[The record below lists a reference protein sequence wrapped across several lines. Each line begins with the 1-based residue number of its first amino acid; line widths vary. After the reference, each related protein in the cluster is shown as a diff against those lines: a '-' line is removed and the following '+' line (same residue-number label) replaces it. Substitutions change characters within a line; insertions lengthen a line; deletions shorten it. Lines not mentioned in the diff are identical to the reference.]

1 MVDSVVKEEPLGI
14 DEVMDILDETR
25 QVIAYSRELEKA
37 TSELKAANERLEELD
52 QLKDEFISTVTHELR
67 TPLTS
72 VRSLAEILYENPDI
86 SPEQHSNFTGIII
99 NESKRLTRLI
109 SQILDYQKMES
120 GRMEWQI
127 SLIDLKDI
135 VNEAVNATSQLI
147 HEKNIRVNLDLP
159 VTVPFVSGD
168 RDRLIQVMFNL
179 VSNAVKF
186 CDNRSGMIDIK
197 IVQEDEHL
205 RVDVS
210 DNGIG
215 ISRENQDIIF
225 EKFRQVIDASQG
237 RPRGT
242 GLGLTIT
249 KRIIDFHNGKIWV
262 ESEPGKG
269 STFSFTLPLTAA

>member
-1 MVDSVVKEEPLGI
+1 M
-14 DEVMDILDETR
+14 
-25 QVIAYSRELEKA
+25 
-37 TSELKAANERLEELD
+37 
-52 QLKDEFISTVTHELR
+52 
-67 TPLTS
+67 
-72 VRSLAEILYENPDI
+72 RSLAEILHEHPDI
-86 SPEQHSNFTGIII
+86 SPEKHSNFTGIII

-127 SLIDLKDI
+127 SLIDLKEI

-147 HEKNIRVNLDLP
+147 NEKNIIVNLDLP
-159 VTVPFVSGD
+159 AAVPLVSGD

-186 CDNRSGMIDIK
+186 CDNKDGNIIIKLSGGNK
-197 IVQEDEHL
+197 YL
-205 RVDVS
+205 RIDVS

-215 ISRENQDIIF
+215 ISRENQNMIF
-225 EKFRQVIDASQG
+225 EKFKQVIDTKMG

-249 KRIIDFHNGKIWV
+249 KRIIEYHHGKIWV
-262 ESEPGKG
+262 ESEPGEG
-269 STFSFTLPLTAA
+269 STFSFIIPVSV

>member
-1 MVDSVVKEEPLGI
+1 
-14 DEVMDILDETR
+14 
-25 QVIAYSRELEKA
+25 
-37 TSELKAANERLEELD
+37 
-52 QLKDEFISTVTHELR
+52 
-67 TPLTS
+67 
-72 VRSLAEILYENPDI
+72 
-86 SPEQHSNFTGIII
+86 
-99 NESKRLTRLI
+99 
-109 SQILDYQKMES
+109 MES

-127 SLIDLKDI
+127 SRIDLKDI
-135 VNEAVNATSQLI
+135 INEAVNATSQLI

-159 VTVPFVSGD
+159 AAVPLVSGD

-186 CDNRSGMIDIK
+186 CDNKNGIINIK
-197 IVQEDEHL
+197 IVKEDRHL

-225 EKFRQVIDASQG
+225 EKFRQVIDAAWG

-242 GLGLTIT
+242 GLGLTIS
-249 KRIIDFHNGKIWV
+249 KRIIDYHNGKIWV

-269 STFSFTLPLTAA
+269 STFSFILPLTAS